1 MPKGQHLSNHQRG
14 IVKRYYD
21 NRDTI
26 MANKLAELVSDL
38 ALCESE
44 KKAASLWKRVEK
56 ALAGAKVEPKRIAR
70 IVEDRDVKELAK
82 LAGELASG

>member
-1 MPKGQHLSNHQRG
+1 MPKGQHLSSHQRG

-38 ALCESE
+38 ALCETE

-56 ALAGAKVEPKRIAR
+56 ALAGAKVEPKRAAG
-70 IVEDRDVKELAK
+70 IVEQRDVKELAK